1 MGAFLRVPENE
12 LLTQRVSKSGM
23 TVLYR
28 NPDFSAYDTAD
39 AMGLTSESIEQS
51 GGQSPEKYGVMLISL
66 DPDILQQQAAEKIG
80 STLRYMSEEDTMLWI
95 AEEGNGTI
103 LAASDNALTGKDIFS
118 VGMGENDT
126 VDRDRMP
133 AGRRR

>member
-80 STLRYMSEEDTMLWI
+80 STLRYMSEEDTMLRNR
-95 AEEGNGTI
+95 GNESWHVVY
-103 LAASDNALTGKDIFS
+103 LRS
-118 VGMGENDT
+118 
-126 VDRDRMP
+126 
-133 AGRRR
+133 RRRLFSLRRECS